1 MTEAE
6 ETLYNYVAA
15 RKPLLHIN
23 FENGITSYVCNLVII
38 NNYTFGNGEKIEGIA
53 VAFDYWYMPS
63 NYGVSAVRLL
73 KGKLNGG
80 KEIWDIGHIELRPP
94 LPHLGETKEN
104 DYWIKNCKQNINDDF
119 FEELQSNLS
128 EHIIADYGLIKQ

>member
-38 NNYTFGNGEKIEGIA
+38 NNYTFGNGEKVEGIA

-63 NYGVSAVRLL
+63 NYGVSAVRFLQ
-73 KGKLNGG
+73 GKLHGG
-80 KEIWDIGHIELRPP
+80 KDIWGIGPIELRPP
-94 LPHLGETKEN
+94 LTHLGETKEN
-104 DYWIKNCKQNINDDF
+104 DIWIKNC
-119 FEELQSNLS
+119 NLS
-128 EHIIADYGLIKQ
+128 NRRFSRKYK